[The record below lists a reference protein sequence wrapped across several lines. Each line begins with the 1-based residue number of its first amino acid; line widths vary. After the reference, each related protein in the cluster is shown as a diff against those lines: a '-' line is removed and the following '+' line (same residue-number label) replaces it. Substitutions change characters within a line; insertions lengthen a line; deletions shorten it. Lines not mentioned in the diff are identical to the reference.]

1 MKEVLQI
8 STAAIKTPRS
18 QGITMRGGVNIGQ
31 LLTGLG
37 VLALGTL
44 FYYMFRS
51 AEHTY
56 FLKILSIHPHSSKS
70 LAPIILTLA
79 NSLPTFI
86 HVFAFILMTA
96 AFVASRKRAYA
107 IVCLAW
113 FAIDALFE
121 LGQGFGDLIIPV
133 IPGWFS
139 NILFLENT
147 GDYFL
152 RGRFDHIDLL
162 SIALGSVAAYVLLL
176 KTTNDKGGPT

>member
-1 MKEVLQI
+1 MKEVSQI
-8 STAAIKTPRS
+8 STAPIKTPTS
-18 QGITMRGGVNIGQ
+18 QGKTMRGGVNIGQ
-31 LLTGLG
+31 LLTGLV
-37 VLALGTL
+37 VLVLGTL
-44 FYYMFRS
+44 FYYVFRS

-56 FLKILSIHPHSSKS
+56 FLKILSVQPHSSEF
-70 LAPIILTLA
+70 LAPVFLTFA

-86 HVFAFILMTA
+86 HVFAFILMTS
-96 AFVASRKRAYA
+96 AFVASRKRGYV

-121 LGQGFGDLIIPV
+121 LGQGFGDLIIPI

-139 NILFLENT
+139 NIPLLENT

-152 RGRFDHIDLL
+152 RGRFDYIDLL